1 MYLECSA
8 GWALL
13 PVPYWEWNA
22 LGSSEA
28 AKQEY
33 LRAGLQGDSSF

>member
-1 MYLECSA
+1 M
-8 GWALL
+8 L
-13 PVPYWEWNA
+13 PVPYWEWYA

-33 LRAGLQGDSSF
+33 LRAALQGAPSFTMPEARSER